1 MSRIKGRIV
10 MLTEIDIEC
19 EVDKNMRPIDEIQQD
34 IQNGQLLNEF
44 KLMVSGMFTE
54 DDGATVKV
62 TQQYAEINEVNDE
75 SETENAE

>member
-1 MSRIKGRIV
+1 MSKLKGRIV

-44 KLMVSGMFTE
+44 KLMVFGMFPE
-54 DDGATVKV
+54 DEGATVKV
-62 TQQYAEINEVNDE
+62 TQQYAEINEVDDG